1 MVAAELVASDA
12 DDDPIEFRVTS
23 APVYGELRAYLA
35 GSGVIGE
42 MFFDEDDET
51 VDVAV
56 TSDGRYAVLAIYGS
70 GLRIIDVSNP

>member
-1 MVAAELVASDA
+1 MVTAELAASDA

-42 MFFDEDDET
+42 IFFDEDDET
-51 VDVAV
+51 IV
-56 TSDGRYAVLAIYGS
+56 IF
-70 GLRIIDVSNP
+70 